1 MGLED
6 LTGSDKFIDDFNL
19 SWPDGS
25 ADQVL
30 TLDNHIFGIKNVLP
44 IDDSVPVG
52 PAHTEPGQIV
62 FSPGI
67 KGRHLS

>member
-6 LTGSDKFIDDFNL
+6 LTGNDKFIDDFNL

-30 TLDNHIFGIKNVLP
+30 TLELIQRKSNNFN
-44 IDDSVPVG
+44 
-52 PAHTEPGQIV
+52 
-62 FSPGI
+62 
-67 KGRHLS
+67 

>member
-6 LTGSDKFIDDFNL
+6 LTGNDKFIDDFNL

-30 TLDNHIFGIKNVLP
+30 TLDNHIFGIKRFAILIAGNNYLL
-44 IDDSVPVG
+44 I
-52 PAHTEPGQIV
+52 T
-62 FSPGI
+62 
-67 KGRHLS
+67 